1 MEIVKVK
8 EAASGLRMGV
18 VKVRTLIIIISNL
31 VANSKEGEVD
41 DEKEDLVAEQHMG
54 HEGDQGE
61 PEEEEV
67 DDVGN
72 DQEKIMIVNHLALVM
87 LGLLQGNK
95 QTMGGEPIG
104 KRILCS
110 LQCGQLVK
118 MLICEYDDSHIKS

>member
-41 DEKEDLVAEQHMG
+41 DEEEDLVAEQHMG

-67 DDVGN
+67 DDVGE
-72 DQEKIMIVNHLALVM
+72 DQDDDDDEEEKV
-87 LGLLQGNK
+87 
-95 QTMGGEPIG
+95 E
-104 KRILCS
+104 
-110 LQCGQLVK
+110 
-118 MLICEYDDSHIKS
+118 D

>member
-8 EAASGLRMGV
+8 EAASGLGMRV

-41 DEKEDLVAEQHMG
+41 DEEEDLVAEQHMG

-67 DDVGN
+67 DDVGE
-72 DQEKIMIVNHLALVM
+72 DPVE
-87 LGLLQGNK
+87 
-95 QTMGGEPIG
+95 
-104 KRILCS
+104 
-110 LQCGQLVK
+110 
-118 MLICEYDDSHIKS
+118 D

>member
-1 MEIVKVK
+1 
-8 EAASGLRMGV
+8 MGV

-41 DEKEDLVAEQHMG
+41 DEEEDLVAEQHMG

-67 DDVGN
+67 DDVGE
-72 DQEKIMIVNHLALVM
+72 DQDDDDEEEEKVEDKIMIVNHLALVM
-87 LGLLQGNK
+87 LGLLHGNK

-110 LQCGQLVK
+110 LQCDPWSIGEDADL
-118 MLICEYDDSHIKS
+118 